1 MADGLIELAAAG
13 QAVCVTPF
21 TLAGAMAPVTLAG
34 TLAQQNAEAL
44 AGIALAQ
51 IVRPGAPVVYGAFTS
66 NVDMRFGSPA
76 FGTPEYAK
84 AAQASGQLARRYGL
98 PYRSSCVT
106 SSNTVDAQAAYESA
120 LSLWAAIS
128 GGANLVVHAA
138 GWLEG
143 GLTASFEKL
152 IVDAELLQM
161 MAEYL
166 RPLEVTPATLALDAI
181 AEAGP
186 GGHFFGVQH
195 TMSRYRTAF
204 YEPFLSER
212 RNFESWQE
220 AGSEDAARR
229 ANRIWKALL
238 ENYREPPLEAAVAE
252 ELSDYVARR
261 KAGMVPG

>member
-1 MADGLIELAAAG
+1 
-13 QAVCVTPF
+13 
-21 TLAGAMAPVTLAG
+21 MAPVTLAG

-44 AGIALAQ
+44 AGITLAQ

-66 NVDMRFGSPA
+66 NVDMRSGSPS

-98 PYRSSCVT
+98 PFRSSSVT
-106 SSNTVDAQAAYESA
+106 SSNVVDAQATYESM

-128 GGANLVVHAA
+128 GGANIIVHAA

-152 IVDAELLQM
+152 IVDAEMLQM

-166 RPLEVTPATLALDAI
+166 RPIEVSAETLALDAI
-181 AEAGP
+181 AEVGP
-186 GGHFFGVQH
+186 GGHFFGAQH
-195 TMSRYRTAF
+195 TMSRYQTAF

-212 RNFESWQE
+212 RNFEAWQE
-220 AGSEDAARR
+220 AGSQDAQQR
-229 ANRIWKALL
+229 ANRIWKELL
-238 ENYREPPLEAAVAE
+238 ETYQPPPLDPAIDEALQA
-252 ELSDYVARR
+252 YVERR
-261 KAGMVPG
+261 KAGAAPE